1 MKKKLL
7 DCSNYGKLM
16 VLIGFLVAIPLLTI
30 LFFPSDKAYFYNF
43 AIPAVISILFGL
55 ISCFI
60 GKNDNDK
67 VNERFSSMQN
77 SSLTVL
83 FAWIWAIVI
92 GSLPFILS
100 SQLSVVQ
107 SLFESV
113 SGWTTTGLS
122 VMDVSVTPNIFLFH
136 RSFMQFCGGLGFVLM
151 IVMLVLGKQ
160 SMNLYNA
167 EGHPD
172 KLMPNLKK
180 TAQTIFIIYNGF
192 LVIGIAA
199 YRIAGMKLFDSLLHT
214 MCALS
219 TGGFSSKLN
228 SIGEY
233 NSLSIEIITIFL
245 MLIGTT
251 NFAIL
256 LLLIKGK
263 IKQIFHISELRFMF
277 VLLLIMIPLFTLSL
291 RNMVFLN
298 TTDAFRQSFFN
309 VVSALSTTGYSTV
322 SYNNMPSFI
331 IGIQILLMLIGGGM
345 GSTAGGIKM
354 SRIYISLRLAVH
366 NIKKRLFP
374 SRKIDILYYY
384 KAQGKTQIDTSLAN
398 DTVGFITCYLL
409 IFIIGTLS
417 IILSAGCTLE
427 EGMFEFASALGTV
440 GLSIG
445 LTGPATAN
453 STLIIEMIG
462 MIFGRL
468 EIFIILLSVYSG
480 IKRIKSKLSKAH

>member
-277 VLLLIMIPLFTLSL
+277 VLLLIMIPLFALSL
-291 RNMVFLN
+291 RNMAFLN